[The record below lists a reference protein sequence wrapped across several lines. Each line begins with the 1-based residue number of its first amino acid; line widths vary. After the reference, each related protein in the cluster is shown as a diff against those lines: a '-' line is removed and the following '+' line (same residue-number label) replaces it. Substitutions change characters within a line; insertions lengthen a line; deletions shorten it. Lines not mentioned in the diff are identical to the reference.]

1 MQKKGY
7 NFTMVGVALPHS
19 TALWP
24 KFTSILCIHIFLI
37 FSMVCQNV
45 SALEPEAR
53 SLITRVCEA
62 LFGQADTAG
71 LWSNL
76 SMWIKH
82 GKIKIYTLNISC
94 SGNVS
99 YHTLQ
104 VEVPNLQPKL
114 ILSWDLWVNSEKSER
129 FRYLKIT
136 YFYVFLYICN
146 GIDNL

>member
-1 MQKKGY
+1 MQKKGVQFHY
-7 NFTMVGVALPHS
+7 GRCGSSSQL
-19 TALWP
+19 P

-45 SALEPEAR
+45 SALESEAG

-76 SMWIKH
+76 SMWINH
-82 GKIKIYTLNISC
+82 GKIKIYTLNITC
-94 SGNVS
+94 SGIVS
-99 YHTLQ
+99 YHTLH

-114 ILSWDLWVNSEKSER
+114 ILSWNLWVNSEKSER
-129 FRYLKIT
+129 FRYLKET
-136 YFYVFLYICN
+136 YFYVFLHICN
-146 GIDNL
+146 GIEHL